1 MRSFLVVAIGGAIGA
16 VLRWS
21 VGELIDRPVDGFP
34 WATFVVNVTGCLL
47 IGLAAGRL
55 PRHSDAWLGAVVG
68 VLGGL
73 TTFSTF
79 AVETRS
85 LVDHGRSGLAFI
97 YVAATLVAGLAATE
111 LAFGADEDPT

>member
-1 MRSFLVVAIGGAIGA
+1 MRSFVVVAIGGAIGA
-16 VLRWS
+16 AVRWS
-21 VGELIDRPVDGFP
+21 ITELVTRPVDGFP
-34 WATFVVNVTGCLL
+34 WATLIVNVVGCLL

-68 VLGGL
+68 ILGGL

-85 LVDHGRSGLAFI
+85 LFDHGHAGTAI
-97 YVAATLVAGLAATE
+97 VYVAVTLVAGLAATE
-111 LAFGADEDPT
+111 LALGDDENAA